1 MPFGTQHKL
10 VECLAGRSLTPEH
23 GEASNSIVAQIKSI
37 PLTEPA
43 AYCGCHVTV
52 NKSLCEKLDAKSLLF
67 RRPSNFRKILNFGT
81 RMHLDSG
88 IRLGDSA
95 WCSELES

>member
-23 GEASNSIVAQIKSI
+23 GEASNSIVAQIESI

-43 AYCGCHVTV
+43 ELLRLRRYSEQKLMRKAGRQ
-52 NKSLCEKLDAKSLLF
+52 KSALQKTFKLQKNFEFWNTDAS
-67 RRPSNFRKILNFGT
+67 
-81 RMHLDSG
+81 
-88 IRLGDSA
+88 
-95 WCSELES
+95 

>member
-23 GEASNSIVAQIKSI
+23 GEASNSIVAQIESI

-43 AYCGCHVTV
+43 AYCGCHVTA

-67 RRPSNFRKILNFGT
+67 RRNFEFWT

-88 IRLGDSA
+88 ICLGDSA